1 MKFSTFPWWFCHSQ
15 RHAAPPP
22 HTPSQRPFLIWICVL
37 CFCYCGGKKWI
48 VLFGSR
54 QRAGADLLH
63 FYIHKMFAFLLI
75 KFFFL
80 ILVLKLHRTQE
91 NKKKNLEILRSSV
104 VLTSVTPLGSL
115 VPVLLEVIEGPAG
128 AYRTRG
134 LLGYPLYAGT
144 HLSSP
149 CFSLLPSR
157 GSQLPTGA
165 T

>member
-1 MKFSTFPWWFCHSQ
+1 MILSLSETRS
-15 RHAAPPP
+15 PPP
-22 HTPSQRPFLIWICVL
+22 HSFPEAFPNLDLCAVL
-37 CFCYCGGKKWI
+37 LLLLWEKKWI

-63 FYIHKMFAFLLI
+63 FYIHKMFAFLLT

-104 VLTSVTPLGSL
+104 LLTSITPLGSL

-134 LLGYPLYAGT
+134 FLGYPLYAGT

>member
-15 RHAAPPP
+15 RHAAPT
-22 HTPSQRPFLIWICVL
+22 TPSQRPFLIWICVL
-37 CFCYCGGKKWI
+37 CFCYCGEKNGLCW
-48 VLFGSR
+48 LGTGSM
-54 QRAGADLLH
+54 QGQISCIFIYTKCLLS
-63 FYIHKMFAFLLI
+63 FLSI
-75 KFFFL
+75 FFL

-91 NKKKNLEILRSSV
+91 KELGDHPSNL
-104 VLTSVTPLGSL
+104 LTSITPLGSL
-115 VPVLLEVIEGPAG
+115 VPVLLEVIEGSAG

>member
-1 MKFSTFPWWFCHSQ
+1 MILSLSETRSPHYSFPEAFPNLDLC
-15 RHAAPPP
+15 A
-22 HTPSQRPFLIWICVL
+22 VL
-37 CFCYCGGKKWI
+37 LLLWEKKWI
-48 VLFGSR
+48 VLVGNR

-75 KFFFL
+75 NFFL

-91 NKKKNLEILRSSV
+91 KELGDHPSNL
-104 VLTSVTPLGSL
+104 LTSITPLGSL
-115 VPVLLEVIEGPAG
+115 VPVLLEVIEGSAG

>member
-1 MKFSTFPWWFCHSQ
+1 MLLLLW
-15 RHAAPPP
+15 
-22 HTPSQRPFLIWICVL
+22 
-37 CFCYCGGKKWI
+37 GKKWI
-48 VLFGSR
+48 VLVGSR

-75 KFFFL
+75 NFFFNFSVETSQNTRKQEKEL
-80 ILVLKLHRTQE
+80 GDHPTIL
-91 NKKKNLEILRSSV
+91 
-104 VLTSVTPLGSL
+104 LTSITPLGSL
-115 VPVLLEVIEGPAG
+115 VPVLLEVIEGSAG

>member
-1 MKFSTFPWWFCHSQ
+1 MQGQISCIFIYTKCLLS
-15 RHAAPPP
+15 
-22 HTPSQRPFLIWICVL
+22 FL
-37 CFCYCGGKKWI
+37 
-48 VLFGSR
+48 SN
-54 QRAGADLLH
+54 
-63 FYIHKMFAFLLI
+63 
-75 KFFFL
+75 FFFNFSVETSQNTRKQEKEL
-80 ILVLKLHRTQE
+80 GDHLSVL
-91 NKKKNLEILRSSV
+91 
-104 VLTSVTPLGSL
+104 LTSITPLGSL
-115 VPVLLEVIEGPAG
+115 VPVLLEVIEGSAG

>member
-1 MKFSTFPWWFCHSQ
+1 MILSLSETRS
-15 RHAAPPP
+15 APPP
-22 HTPSQRPFLIWICVL
+22 HSFPEAFPNLDLCVVL
-37 CFCYCGGKKWI
+37 LLLRGKKMDCTVWEQAACR
-48 VLFGSR
+48 GRSP
-54 QRAGADLLH
+54 
-63 FYIHKMFAFLLI
+63 AFLYTQNVCFPSYQI
-75 KFFFL
+75 FFL

-104 VLTSVTPLGSL
+104 LLTSITPLGSL